1 MGDKLMVGLKALEA
15 KYEVVGDVR
24 GMGLFVGVEL
34 ITDADSRREGT
45 EIASYVKNRMR
56 AHRILLGSEG
66 PKDNILKIRPP
77 LSVDAEGIEMILDA
91 LDQILSEV

>member
-1 MGDKLMVGLKALEA
+1 
-15 KYEVVGDVR
+15 
-24 GMGLFVGVEL
+24 
-34 ITDADSRREGT
+34 
-45 EIASYVKNRMR
+45 MR